1 MPAEGGKYERMNAGS
16 ITKRRQQST
25 WRWWPAYSST
35 IAFELVRLDSGQH
48 IIRVVL
54 NGESLRL
61 IPKMNMNDEG
71 LISTEQ
77 PLSSRQVFG
86 DKDAN
91 GKSMMM
97 TLADFEQLISILE
110 QELDSNLDE
119 ASSDLS
125 GFGVDAG

>member
-16 ITKRRQQST
+16 VMKRRQQST

-54 NGESLRL
+54 NGESVRL
-61 IPKMNMNDEG
+61 IPRMSINDG
-71 LISTEQ
+71 LMISKQ
-77 PLSSRQVFG
+77 QLSSRQVFG
-86 DKDAN
+86 DKDSD

-110 QELDSNLDE
+110 QELDSNSDE

>member
-1 MPAEGGKYERMNAGS
+1 MALVA
-16 ITKRRQQST
+16 
-25 WRWWPAYSST
+25 AYSST

-54 NGESLRL
+54 NGESVRL
-61 IPKMNMNDEG
+61 IPRMSINDG
-71 LISTEQ
+71 LMISKQ
-77 PLSSRQVFG
+77 QLSSRQVFG
-86 DKDAN
+86 DKDSD

>member
-16 ITKRRQQST
+16 VMKRRQQST

-54 NGESLRL
+54 NGETLRL
-61 IPKMNMNDEG
+61 IPIMSINE
-71 LISTEQ
+71 
-77 PLSSRQVFG
+77 SRQVFG

-91 GKSMMM
+91 GKSMKM
-97 TLADFEQLISILE
+97 TLSDFEQLICILE
-110 QELDSNLDE
+110 QELDSISDE
-119 ASSDLS
+119 ATLDLS

>member
-16 ITKRRQQST
+16 VMKRRQQST

-54 NGESLRL
+54 NGESVRL
-61 IPKMNMNDEG
+61 IPRMSINDG
-71 LISTEQ
+71 LMISKQ
-77 PLSSRQVFG
+77 QLSSRQVFG
-86 DKDAN
+86 DKDSD

>member
-1 MPAEGGKYERMNAGS
+1 MPAEGGRYERMNAGS
-16 ITKRRQQST
+16 VMKRRQQST

-54 NGESLRL
+54 NGESVRL
-61 IPKMNMNDEG
+61 IPRMSINDG
-71 LISTEQ
+71 LMISKQ
-77 PLSSRQVFG
+77 QLSSRQVFG
-86 DKDAN
+86 DKDSD

>member
-16 ITKRRQQST
+16 VMKRRQQST

-54 NGESLRL
+54 NGETLRL
-61 IPKMNMNDEG
+61 IPMSVNDEG
-71 LISTEQ
+71 LISEQ

-86 DKDAN
+86 DIDAN
-91 GKSMMM
+91 GKNNMM
-97 TLADFEQLISILE
+97 TLSDFEQLICILE
-110 QELDSNLDE
+110 QEVDSNLDE
-119 ASSDLS
+119 ATLDLS
-125 GFGVDAG
+125 VFGVDAG

>member
-1 MPAEGGKYERMNAGS
+1 MPAEGGRYERMNAGS
-16 ITKRRQQST
+16 VMKRRQQST

-54 NGESLRL
+54 NGESVRL
-61 IPKMNMNDEG
+61 IPRMSINDG
-71 LISTEQ
+71 LMISKQ
-77 PLSSRQVFG
+77 QLSSRQVFG
-86 DKDAN
+86 DKDSD

-97 TLADFEQLISILE
+97 TLSDFEQLISILE
-110 QELDSNLDE
+110 QELDSNPDE

>member
-1 MPAEGGKYERMNAGS
+1 MPAEGGRYERMNAGS
-16 ITKRRQQST
+16 VMKRRQQST

-54 NGESLRL
+54 NGETLRV
-61 IPKMNMNDEG
+61 IPIMSINEEG
-71 LISTEQ
+71 LIPEQ

-86 DKDAN
+86 DIDAD
-91 GKSMMM
+91 GKSKVM
-97 TLADFEQLISILE
+97 TLSDFEQLISILE

>member
-1 MPAEGGKYERMNAGS
+1 MPAEGGRYERMNAGS
-16 ITKRRQQST
+16 VMKRRQQST

-48 IIRVVL
+48 IIRIVL
-54 NGESLRL
+54 NGETLRL
-61 IPKMNMNDEG
+61 IPRMSINEEG
-71 LISTEQ
+71 LIPEQ

-86 DKDAN
+86 DIDAD
-91 GKSMMM
+91 GKSKVM
-97 TLADFEQLISILE
+97 TLSDFEQLISILE

>member
-1 MPAEGGKYERMNAGS
+1 MPAEGGRYERMNAGS
-16 ITKRRQQST
+16 VMKRRQQST

-54 NGESLRL
+54 NGETLRV
-61 IPKMNMNDEG
+61 IPRMSINEEG
-71 LISTEQ
+71 LIPEQ

-86 DKDAN
+86 DIDAD
-91 GKSMMM
+91 GKSKVM
-97 TLADFEQLISILE
+97 TLSDFEQLISILE